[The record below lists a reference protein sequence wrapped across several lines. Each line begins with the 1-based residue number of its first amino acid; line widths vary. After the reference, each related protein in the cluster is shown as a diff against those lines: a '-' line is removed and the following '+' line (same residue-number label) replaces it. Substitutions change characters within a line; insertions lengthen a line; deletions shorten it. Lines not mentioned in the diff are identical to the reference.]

1 MQEELNAYQQEI
13 EDTREV
19 LKKIRLE
26 LKQVQE
32 ILRKKK
38 STLKGLKQEIYQKKL
53 EKENSRLNKETQN
66 NIGEDVVFPKA
77 LEEVEIYTND
87 NQVIMAKPSKRVF
100 DEGIYLQ
107 YRSVLRE
114 NRLLKNHLSKKD
126 FENSLLKIELR
137 DLHKEIKLYQVQN
150 LLKDK

>member
-13 EDTREV
+13 KDTREV

-26 LKQVQE
+26 LKKVQE

-38 STLKGLKQEIYQKKL
+38 SALKGLKQEIYQKKS
-53 EKENSRLNKETQN
+53 EKENSRLNKEVQN
-66 NIGEDVVFPKA
+66 TEESVIFPKA
-77 LEEVEIYTND
+77 LEEVEVFTSD

>member
-53 EKENSRLNKETQN
+53 EKENSRLNKEVQN
-66 NIGEDVVFPKA
+66 TEEDVIFPKA
-77 LEEVEIYTND
+77 LEEVEIYTKD

>member
-1 MQEELNAYQQEI
+1 MQEELNDYQQEI
-13 EDTREV
+13 EDTRGV

-38 STLKGLKQEIYQKKL
+38 SVLKGLKQEIYQKKI
-53 EKENSRLNKETQN
+53 EKENSHSNKETQN
-66 NIGEDVVFPKA
+66 TEEDVIFPKS
-77 LEEVEIYTND
+77 LEEVEVYTKD
-87 NQVIMAKPSKRVF
+87 NQIIMAKPSKRVF

>member
-38 STLKGLKQEIYQKKL
+38 SALKGLKQEIYQKKL
-53 EKENSRLNKETQN
+53 EKENSRLNKETQ
-66 NIGEDVVFPKA
+66 ITQEHVIFPKA
-77 LEEVEIYTND
+77 LEEVEIYTDD

-100 DEGIYLQ
+100 DEGLYLQ

>member
-38 STLKGLKQEIYQKKL
+38 SVLKGLKQEIYQKKL
-53 EKENSRLNKETQN
+53 EKENSHSNKETQN
-66 NIGEDVVFPKA
+66 TGEEWIFPKA
-77 LEEVEIYTND
+77 LEEVEVFTSD

>member
-13 EDTREV
+13 KDTREV

-53 EKENSRLNKETQN
+53 EKENSRSNKETQN
-66 NIGEDVVFPKA
+66 TEVDVIFPKA
-77 LEEVEIYTND
+77 LEEVEVYTKD
-87 NQVIMAKPSKRVF
+87 NQVMVAKPSKRVF
-100 DEGIYLQ
+100 GEGIYLQ

>member
-1 MQEELNAYQQEI
+1 MQDELNAYQQEI
-13 EDTREV
+13 EDTRGV

-38 STLKGLKQEIYQKKL
+38 SALKGLKQEIYQKKL
-53 EKENSRLNKETQN
+53 EKENSRLNKEAQN
-66 NIGEDVVFPKA
+66 TEVDMIFPKA
-77 LEEVEIYTND
+77 LEEVEVYTKD

>member
-13 EDTREV
+13 KDTREV

-53 EKENSRLNKETQN
+53 EKENSRSNKETQN
-66 NIGEDVVFPKA
+66 TQEDVIFPKT
-77 LEEVEIYTND
+77 LEEVEIYTNN

-137 DLHKEIKLYQVQN
+137 DLYKEIKLYQVQN

>member
-13 EDTREV
+13 KDTREV

-38 STLKGLKQEIYQKKL
+38 SGLKGLKQEICQKKS
-53 EKENSRLNKETQN
+53 EKENSRSNKEAQN
-66 NIGEDVVFPKA
+66 TGEDVIFPKA
-77 LEEVEIYTND
+77 LEEVEVFTSD

-100 DEGIYLQ
+100 DEGLYLQ

>member
-1 MQEELNAYQQEI
+1 M
-13 EDTREV
+13 
-19 LKKIRLE
+19 E

-38 STLKGLKQEIYQKKL
+38 SVLKGLKQEICQKKS
-53 EKENSRLNKETQN
+53 EKENSRSNKETQN
-66 NIGEDVVFPKA
+66 TGEEWIFPKA
-77 LEEVEIYTND
+77 LEEVEVYTND
-87 NQVIMAKPSKRVF
+87 NQVMVAKPSKRVF

>member
-13 EDTREV
+13 KDTREV

-38 STLKGLKQEIYQKKL
+38 SVLKGLKQEIYQKKL
-53 EKENSRLNKETQN
+53 EKENSRLNKEAQNTQ
-66 NIGEDVVFPKA
+66 EDVIFPKA
-77 LEEVEIYTND
+77 LEEVEVYTKD

>member
-13 EDTREV
+13 KDTREV

-53 EKENSRLNKETQN
+53 EKENSRLNKEVQN
-66 NIGEDVVFPKA
+66 TEEDVIFPKA

-87 NQVIMAKPSKRVF
+87 DQVIMAKPSKRVF

-137 DLHKEIKLYQVQN
+137 DLHKEIKLYQAQN

>member
-13 EDTREV
+13 KDTREV

-38 STLKGLKQEIYQKKL
+38 SALKGLKQEIYQKKL
-53 EKENSRLNKETQN
+53 EKENSRLNKEAQNTQ
-66 NIGEDVVFPKA
+66 EDVIFPKA
-77 LEEVEIYTND
+77 LEEVEIYTNN

-100 DEGIYLQ
+100 DEGLYLQ

>member
-13 EDTREV
+13 EDTRGV

-38 STLKGLKQEIYQKKL
+38 SVLKGLKQEICQKKL
-53 EKENSRLNKETQN
+53 EKENSRSNKEVQN
-66 NIGEDVVFPKA
+66 TEEEWIFPKS
-77 LEEVEIYTND
+77 LEEVEVFTKD

>member
-38 STLKGLKQEIYQKKL
+38 SALKGLKQEIYQKKL

-66 NIGEDVVFPKA
+66 IGEDVIFPKA
-77 LEEVEIYTND
+77 LEEVEIYTKD

-137 DLHKEIKLYQVQN
+137 DLHKEIKLYQAQN

>member
-13 EDTREV
+13 KDTREV

-53 EKENSRLNKETQN
+53 EKENSRLNKEAQN
-66 NIGEDVVFPKA
+66 TEEDVIFPKA
-77 LEEVEIYTND
+77 LEEVEVFTSD

-137 DLHKEIKLYQVQN
+137 DLHKEIKLYQAQN

>member
-13 EDTREV
+13 EDTRGV

-38 STLKGLKQEIYQKKL
+38 SALKGLKQEIYQKKL
-53 EKENSRLNKETQN
+53 EKENSHSNKEVQN
-66 NIGEDVVFPKA
+66 TGEDVVFPKA
-77 LEEVEIYTND
+77 LEEVEVFTSD

-107 YRSVLRE
+107 YRSILRE

>member
-1 MQEELNAYQQEI
+1 MQEELNAYQKEI
-13 EDTREV
+13 EDTRGV

-38 STLKGLKQEIYQKKL
+38 SVLKGLKQEICQKKS
-53 EKENSRLNKETQN
+53 EKENSRSNKETQN
-66 NIGEDVVFPKA
+66 EEDVIFPKA
-77 LEEVEIYTND
+77 LEEVEVYAKD
-87 NQVIMAKPSKRVF
+87 NQVIMAKPCKRLF
-100 DEGIYLQ
+100 NEGLYLQ

>member
-26 LKQVQE
+26 LKKVQE

-38 STLKGLKQEIYQKKL
+38 SALKGLKQEIYQKKL
-53 EKENSRLNKETQN
+53 EKENSRLNKEAQNTQ
-66 NIGEDVVFPKA
+66 EDVIFPKA

-87 NQVIMAKPSKRVF
+87 DQVIMAKPSKRVF

-137 DLHKEIKLYQVQN
+137 DLHKEIKLYQAQN

>member
-13 EDTREV
+13 KDTRGV

-38 STLKGLKQEIYQKKL
+38 SALKGLKQEIYQKKL
-53 EKENSRLNKETQN
+53 EKENSRLNKGTQN
-66 NIGEDVVFPKA
+66 TEENVVFPKA
-77 LEEVEIYTND
+77 LEEVEIYTKD

>member
-13 EDTREV
+13 KDTRGV

-38 STLKGLKQEIYQKKL
+38 SALKGLKQEIYQKKL
-53 EKENSRLNKETQN
+53 EKENSRLNKEAQN
-66 NIGEDVVFPKA
+66 TEEDVIFPKA
-77 LEEVEIYTND
+77 LEEVEIFTSD

-100 DEGIYLQ
+100 DERVYLQ

-137 DLHKEIKLYQVQN
+137 DLHKEIKLYQAQN

>member
-1 MQEELNAYQQEI
+1 MQEELNAYRQEI
-13 EDTREV
+13 EDTRGV

-53 EKENSRLNKETQN
+53 EKENSHLNKETQN
-66 NIGEDVVFPKA
+66 TEEDVIFPKS
-77 LEEVEIYTND
+77 LEEVEVYTKD
-87 NQVIMAKPSKRVF
+87 NQVMKAKPSKRVF

-126 FENSLLKIELR
+126 FENALLKIELR

>member
-13 EDTREV
+13 KDTREV

-38 STLKGLKQEIYQKKL
+38 SALKGLKQEIYQKKL
-53 EKENSRLNKETQN
+53 EKENFRLNKKTQN
-66 NIGEDVVFPKA
+66 TEEDVIFPKA
-77 LEEVEIYTND
+77 LEEVEVYTKD

-100 DEGIYLQ
+100 DEGLYLQ

>member
-13 EDTREV
+13 EDTRGV

-32 ILRKKK
+32 SLRKKK
-38 STLKGLKQEIYQKKL
+38 SVLKGLKQEIYQKKL
-53 EKENSRLNKETQN
+53 EKENSRSNKETQN
-66 NIGEDVVFPKA
+66 TGEEWIFPKA
-77 LEEVEIYTND
+77 LEEVEIFTSD

-100 DEGIYLQ
+100 DERVYLQ

-137 DLHKEIKLYQVQN
+137 DLHKEIKLYQAQN

>member
-13 EDTREV
+13 EDTRGV

-32 ILRKKK
+32 TLRKKK
-38 STLKGLKQEIYQKKL
+38 SVLKGLKQEIYQKKL
-53 EKENSRLNKETQN
+53 EKENSHSNKETQN
-66 NIGEDVVFPKA
+66 EEDVIFPKA
-77 LEEVEIYTND
+77 LEEVEVFTSD
-87 NQVIMAKPSKRVF
+87 NQVIVAKPCKRLF
-100 DEGIYLQ
+100 NEGLYLQ

>member
-38 STLKGLKQEIYQKKL
+38 SALKGLKQEIYQKKL
-53 EKENSRLNKETQN
+53 EKENSRLNKEAQN
-66 NIGEDVVFPKA
+66 TEEDVIFPKA
-77 LEEVEIYTND
+77 LEEVEIYTKD
-87 NQVIMAKPSKRVF
+87 DQIIIAKPSKRVF

>member
-1 MQEELNAYQQEI
+1 MQEKLNAYQQEI

-38 STLKGLKQEIYQKKL
+38 SVLKGLKQEIYQKKL
-53 EKENSRLNKETQN
+53 EKDKETQN
-66 NIGEDVVFPKA
+66 TEEDVIFPKA
-77 LEEVEIYTND
+77 LEEVEVYAKD
-87 NQVIMAKPSKRVF
+87 NQVIMAKPCKRLF
-100 DEGIYLQ
+100 NEGLYLQ

>member
-1 MQEELNAYQQEI
+1 M
-13 EDTREV
+13 
-19 LKKIRLE
+19 
-26 LKQVQE
+26 KQVQE

-38 STLKGLKQEIYQKKL
+38 STLKGLKQEIYQKKS
-53 EKENSRLNKETQN
+53 EKENSRSNKEVQN
-66 NIGEDVVFPKA
+66 TEEDVIFPKA
-77 LEEVEIYTND
+77 LEEVEVFTSD
-87 NQVIMAKPSKRVF
+87 NQVVMAKPSKRVF

>member
-13 EDTREV
+13 KDTREV

-38 STLKGLKQEIYQKKL
+38 SVLKGLKQEIYQKKL
-53 EKENSRLNKETQN
+53 EKENSRSNKEVQN
-66 NIGEDVVFPKA
+66 IEEDVIFPKS
-77 LEEVEIYTND
+77 LEEVEVFTSD

-107 YRSVLRE
+107 YRSILRE

>member
-38 STLKGLKQEIYQKKL
+38 SVLKGLKQEIYQKKL
-53 EKENSRLNKETQN
+53 EKENSRSNKEAQN
-66 NIGEDVVFPKA
+66 TEEDVIFPKA
-77 LEEVEIYTND
+77 LEEVEIYTKD

>member
-38 STLKGLKQEIYQKKL
+38 STLKGLKQEIYQKKS
-53 EKENSRLNKETQN
+53 EKENSRSNKEAQN
-66 NIGEDVVFPKA
+66 TEVDVIFPKA
-77 LEEVEIYTND
+77 LEEVEVFTSD

>member
-13 EDTREV
+13 KDTREV

-38 STLKGLKQEIYQKKL
+38 STLKGLKQEIYQKKS
-53 EKENSRLNKETQN
+53 EKENSRSNKETQN
-66 NIGEDVVFPKA
+66 TEEEWIFPKA
-77 LEEVEIYTND
+77 LEEVEIYTKD
-87 NQVIMAKPSKRVF
+87 NQVIMAKPSKHVF

-137 DLHKEIKLYQVQN
+137 DLHKEIKLYQAQN

>member
-13 EDTREV
+13 KDTREV

-38 STLKGLKQEIYQKKL
+38 SALKGLKQEIYQKKL
-53 EKENSRLNKETQN
+53 EKENSRSNKEVQN
-66 NIGEDVVFPKA
+66 TEEDVIFPKS
-77 LEEVEIYTND
+77 LEEVEVFTSD

>member
-38 STLKGLKQEIYQKKL
+38 SALKGLKQEIYQKKL
-53 EKENSRLNKETQN
+53 EKENSRLNKEAQN
-66 NIGEDVVFPKA
+66 TGESMIFPKA

-87 NQVIMAKPSKRVF
+87 DQVIMAKPSKRVF

-114 NRLLKNHLSKKD
+114 NRFLKNHLSKKD

-137 DLHKEIKLYQVQN
+137 DLHKEIKLYQAQN

>member
-13 EDTREV
+13 KDTREV

-38 STLKGLKQEIYQKKL
+38 SALKGLKQEIYQKKL
-53 EKENSRLNKETQN
+53 EKENSRSNKETQN
-66 NIGEDVVFPKA
+66 TGEEWIFPKA
-77 LEEVEIYTND
+77 LEEVEVFTKD

>member
-13 EDTREV
+13 KDTREV

-38 STLKGLKQEIYQKKL
+38 SALKGLKQEIYQKKL
-53 EKENSRLNKETQN
+53 EKENFRLNKEAQNTQ
-66 NIGEDVVFPKA
+66 EDVIFPKA
-77 LEEVEIYTND
+77 LEEVEIYTKD
-87 NQVIMAKPSKRVF
+87 NQVMVAKPSKRVF
-100 DEGIYLQ
+100 DEGLYLQ

>member
-13 EDTREV
+13 KDTREV

-38 STLKGLKQEIYQKKL
+38 SVLKGLKQEIYQKKS
-53 EKENSRLNKETQN
+53 EKENSRSNKEVQNTQ
-66 NIGEDVVFPKA
+66 EDVIFPKS
-77 LEEVEIYTND
+77 LEEVEVFTSD

>member
-13 EDTREV
+13 KDTREV

-53 EKENSRLNKETQN
+53 EKENSRLNKEIQNTQ
-66 NIGEDVVFPKA
+66 EDLIFPKA

-87 NQVIMAKPSKRVF
+87 NQIIIAKPSKRVF
-100 DEGIYLQ
+100 DEGLYLQ

>member
-13 EDTREV
+13 KDTREV

-26 LKQVQE
+26 LKKVQE

-53 EKENSRLNKETQN
+53 EKENSRSNKETQN
-66 NIGEDVVFPKA
+66 TGEEWIFPKA
-77 LEEVEIYTND
+77 LEEVEVFTSD

>member
-1 MQEELNAYQQEI
+1 MQDELSAYQQEI
-13 EDTREV
+13 EDTRGV

-53 EKENSRLNKETQN
+53 EKENSRLNKEVQN
-66 NIGEDVVFPKA
+66 TEEDVVFPKA
-77 LEEVEIYTND
+77 LEEVEVFTSD